1 MGTLLNCVVW
11 AAPFKAS
18 SGTATFDYRVLIVGV
33 QGKTPQ
39 VKADLSF
46 NPDDLSAASGTVSV
60 DMASLKT
67 GNTLRDSHMR
77 GALSTEQFKEAVFK
91 LEKVQGLGQLPEGQQ
106 VSSTASGQFTLRGVT
121 QPLSAPIKLTR
132 RGNTVEVATQFKFD
146 PRSFEVNYP
155 GGASSIAVGVQFV
168 VTGE

>member
-1 MGTLLNCVVW
+1 MGSLLCAGGW

-18 SGTATFDYRVLIVGV
+18 SGAATFDYRVLVVGV

-39 VKADLSF
+39 VKADLAFS
-46 NPDDLSAASGTVSV
+46 PDDLSAASGTVSV

-67 GNTLRDSHMR
+67 GNNLRDSHMR
-77 GALSTEQFKEAVFK
+77 GALGTEQFREAVFK
-91 LEKVQGLGQLPEGQQ
+91 LEAVQGLGQLPEGQQ

-121 QPLSAPIKLTR
+121 KPLSAPVKLTR

-146 PRSFEVNYP
+146 PRSFGVNYP
-155 GGASSIAVGVQFV
+155 GRASSIAVGVSFV
-168 VTGE
+168 ATGE